1 MTIEVCVKCGVK
13 TDVCTT
19 CPTWTCPGCG
29 NINTT
34 TVIEPENNWLE
45 CIPWDD
51 DAAKLPVGEKTLVP
65 NFRAIDLVR
74 RWEVLDLENEETGMK
89 VIKKEE
95 KKDGDTIIGAQI
107 NEAAFK
113 QLVKKY
119 GKRFF
124 TAKAGAGGAFLDR
137 WEWRAKFGT
146 DVLELEALK
155 QMRMGKQVFNIK

>member
-13 TDVCTT
+13 TEICTT
-19 CPTWTCPGCG
+19 CPTWVCPGCG

-34 TVIEPENNWLE
+34 TVIEPENDWNQ
-45 CIPWDD
+45 CVPWSGEEKD
-51 DAAKLPVGEKTLVP
+51 LPVGEQTRIP
-65 NFRAIDLVR
+65 NFRAIDMVR
-74 RWEVLDLENEETGMK
+74 RWEVVDVENEETGIK

-95 KKDGDTIIGAQI
+95 KKNDDIIIGAQI
-107 NEAAFK
+107 NEAVFK
-113 QLVKKY
+113 TFVKKY
-119 GKRFF
+119 GKRCFV
-124 TAKAGAGGAFLDR
+124 AKATGTGFLDR